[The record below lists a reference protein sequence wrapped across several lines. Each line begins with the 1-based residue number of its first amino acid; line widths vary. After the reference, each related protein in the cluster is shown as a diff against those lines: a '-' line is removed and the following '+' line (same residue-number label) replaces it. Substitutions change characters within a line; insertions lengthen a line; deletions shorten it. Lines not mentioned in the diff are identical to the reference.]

1 MFSSPQNVSAVN
13 GCCCIQGRAFPCNLR
28 KQINIQIIQIKLF
41 SVPFLTDLMYVLWM
55 LLVSLAWNWNAWFI
69 PVRWAF
75 PYQTPDNIYY
85 WLLADYLCDLIYIL
99 DITIFQPRLQFV
111 RGGDIVVSRGR
122 SLVFKI
128 LFYSCSTITSL
139 YGLTVSPCFF
149 SMTKKRWGKIIWKP
163 SVSKWVAVFCW
174 GFLFLIFSLA

>member
-1 MFSSPQNVSAVN
+1 MYSVLRFLKSRELNNNRSFSFST
-13 GCCCIQGRAFPCNLR
+13 
-28 KQINIQIIQIKLF
+28 LF
-41 SVPFLTDLMYVLWM
+41 SFPLPSSLSLSADLMYVLWM

-111 RGGDIVVSRGR
+111 RGGDIVVSCAIIFKSHIFTAEVTFYCI
-122 SLVFKI
+122 SL
-128 LFYSCSTITSL
+128 LFCFIFIT
-139 YGLTVSPCFF
+139 V
-149 SMTKKRWGKIIWKP
+149 
-163 SVSKWVAVFCW
+163 
-174 GFLFLIFSLA
+174 